1 MSLSS
6 TMTSLMDKAR
16 ANYHITDKLS
26 IAGLTDLMTKPAVNG
41 PLSITYPD
49 WTKASGW
56 GADASVTVPAFKGVP
71 ICATVEIKDIA
82 STASDQGPCLLCNFK
97 DKNLN
102 DLSYWDVDSDGNY
115 KIANGQSVQL
125 WGGDDTFNNKN
136 GLRSAQR
143 LFDNSNLKNVAYIR
157 ISIGNNTT
165 TTYSFRN
172 LVVSYYEPYSVQNLI
187 DGGNLAPLVAP
198 TTRNDGTETE

>member
-26 IAGLTDLMTKPAVNG
+26 ISDLTDLMNKPAVNS
-41 PLSITYPD
+41 PLSITYPN

-56 GADASVTVPAFKGVP
+56 GADAFVIVPVFKGVP
-71 ICATVEIKDIA
+71 ICVTAEIKDIA
-82 STASDQGPCLLCNFK
+82 STASDQGPCLLCNFM
-97 DKNLN
+97 DKNMN
-102 DLSYWDVDSDGNY
+102 DLSYWDTDSDGNY
-115 KIANGQSVQL
+115 KLENGQGVQV
-125 WGGDDTFNNKN
+125 GSDDTFSNKN

-187 DGGNLAPLVAP
+187 AGGQSSP
-198 TTRNDGTETE
+198 TGSSNNA

>member
-6 TMTSLMDKAR
+6 TMTSLMGKAR
-16 ANYHITDKLS
+16 ANYHTTGKLS
-26 IAGLTDLMTKPAVNG
+26 IATLTDLMTKPAVNG
-41 PLSITYPD
+41 PLSITYPN

-56 GADASVTVPAFKGVP
+56 SADAFVIVPVFEGVP

-82 STASDQGPCLLCNFK
+82 STVSNQGPCLLCIFK

-102 DLSYWDVDSDGNY
+102 DLSYWDTDSNGDY
-115 KIANGQSVQL
+115 KLAHNQPIQVGS
-125 WGGDDTFNNKN
+125 DDFSNKN
-136 GLRSAQR
+136 GLRSAQL
-143 LFDNSNLKNVAYIR
+143 LFGGSNLRNVSYIT
-157 ISIGNNTT
+157 ISIGNNVD

-187 DGGNLAPLVAP
+187 AGGQSNPSGSSNNA
-198 TTRNDGTETE
+198 

>member
-6 TMTSLMDKAR
+6 TMTSLMGKAR
-16 ANYHITDKLS
+16 ANYHTTDKLS
-26 IAGLTDLMTKPAVNG
+26 ISDLTDLMTKPAVNG
-41 PLSITYPD
+41 PLSITYPN
-49 WTKASGW
+49 WTKSSGW
-56 GADASVTVPAFKGVP
+56 GTDTFVIVPVFKGVP
-71 ICATVEIKDIA
+71 ICVTVEIKDIA

-102 DLSYWDVDSDGNY
+102 ELSYWDTDSDGNY
-115 KIANGQSVQL
+115 KLENGYGVQV
-125 WGGDDTFNNKN
+125 GSGDTFSNKN

-143 LFDNSNLKNVAYIR
+143 LFDDSSLRNVAYIK
-157 ISIGNNTT
+157 ISIGNNCV

-187 DGGNLAPLVAP
+187 DGGQFIPAGSSSNA
-198 TTRNDGTETE
+198 

>member
-6 TMTSLMDKAR
+6 TMTSLMGKAR
-16 ANYHITDKLS
+16 ANYHTTDKLS
-26 IAGLTDLMTKPAVNG
+26 ISDLTDLLTKPAVNG
-41 PLSITYPD
+41 PLSITYPN

-56 GADASVTVPAFKGVP
+56 SADAFVIVPVFEGVP

-82 STASDQGPCLLCNFK
+82 STVSNRGPCLLCTFK

-102 DLSYWDVDSDGNY
+102 NLSYWDTDSNGDY
-115 KIANGQSVQL
+115 KLAHNQPIQVGS
-125 WGGDDTFNNKN
+125 DDFSNKN

-143 LFDNSNLKNVAYIR
+143 LFGGSNLRNVSYIA
-157 ISIGNNTT
+157 ISIGNNVD

-187 DGGNLAPLVAP
+187 AGGQSSP
-198 TTRNDGTETE
+198 TGSSSNAE

>member
-26 IAGLTDLMTKPAVNG
+26 ISDVTDLMTKPAVNG
-41 PLSITYPD
+41 PLSITYPN

-56 GADASVTVPAFKGVP
+56 GADACVIVPVFEGVP

-82 STASDQGPCLLCNFK
+82 STVSEQGPCLLCNFI

-102 DLSYWDVDSDGNY
+102 ELSYWDIDSDGNY
-115 KIANGQSVQL
+115 KLANGQGVQI
-125 WGGDDTFNNKN
+125 GSGDTFSNKN

-143 LFDNSNLKNVAYIR
+143 LFDDSSLRNVAYIK
-157 ISIGNNTT
+157 ISIGNDCVA
-165 TTYSFRN
+165 TYSFRN
-172 LVVSYYEPYSVQNLI
+172 LVVSYYKPYSVQDLI
-187 DGGNLAPLVAP
+187 AGGQSS
-198 TTRNDGTETE
+198 TTGSSSNA

>member
-26 IAGLTDLMTKPAVNG
+26 VANLTDLMDQPAVNG
-41 PLSITYPD
+41 PLSITYQD

-56 GADASVTVPAFKGVP
+56 GADASVTVPVFKGVP
-71 ICATVEIKDIA
+71 ICVTVEIKDIA
-82 STASDQGPCLLCNFK
+82 STASDQGPCLMCNFK

-102 DLSYWDVDSDGNY
+102 DLSFWDVDSNGNY
-115 KIANGQSVQL
+115 KLANEGVQVESS
-125 WGGDDTFNNKN
+125 DNFSNKN

-143 LFDNSNLKNVAYIR
+143 LFDASNLRNVAYIK
-157 ISIGNNTT
+157 ISIGNNTV

>member
-16 ANYHITDKLS
+16 ANYHITGKLS
-26 IAGLTDLMTKPAVNG
+26 IANLTDLMDQPAVNG

-49 WTKASGW
+49 WDKASGW
-56 GADASVTVPAFKGVP
+56 GVNAFVIVPVFKGVP
-71 ICATVEIKDIA
+71 ICVTAEIKDIA
-82 STASDQGPCLLCNFK
+82 STASDQGPCLLCNFM
-97 DKNLN
+97 DKNMN
-102 DLSYWDVDSDGNY
+102 YLSYWDVDSNGNY
-115 KIANGQSVQL
+115 KLANNQGVQV
-125 WGGDDTFNNKN
+125 GSGDTFSNKN

-143 LFDNSNLKNVAYIR
+143 LFDDSNLRNVKYIK
-157 ISIGNNTT
+157 ISIGNNIV

-187 DGGNLAPLVAP
+187 DGGQSSTSNA
-198 TTRNDGTETE
+198 

>member
-1 MSLSS
+1 MPLSS

-16 ANYHITDKLS
+16 ANYHITGKLS
-26 IAGLTDLMTKPAVNG
+26 IADLTDLMTKPAVNG
-41 PLSITYPD
+41 PLSITYPN

-56 GADASVTVPAFKGVP
+56 GTDASVIVPVFKGVP
-71 ICATVEIKDIA
+71 ICVTAEIKDIA
-82 STASDQGPCLLCNFK
+82 STASDQGPCLLCDFK

-102 DLSYWDVDSDGNY
+102 ELSYWDTDSDGNY
-115 KIANGQSVQL
+115 KLENSQGVQV
-125 WGGDDTFNNKN
+125 GSGDTFSNKN

-143 LFDNSNLKNVAYIR
+143 LFDDSNLRNVAYIK
-157 ISIGNNTT
+157 ISIGNNTV

-187 DGGNLAPLVAP
+187 AGGQSSP
-198 TTRNDGTETE
+198 TGSSGNA

>member
-26 IAGLTDLMTKPAVNG
+26 VANLTDLMDQPAVNG
-41 PLSITYPD
+41 PLSITYQD
-49 WTKASGW
+49 WTKTSGW
-56 GADASVTVPAFKGVP
+56 GSDYVTVPVFKGVP
-71 ICATVEIKDIA
+71 ICVTVEIKDIA
-82 STASDQGPCLLCNFK
+82 STKSDEGPCLLCTFK

-102 DLSYWDVDSDGNY
+102 RLSYWDTDSDGNY
-115 KIANGQSVQL
+115 KLAKNQSIQV
-125 WGGDDTFNNKN
+125 GRGDDFSNKN

-143 LFDNSNLKNVAYIR
+143 LFDDANLRNVAYIT
-157 ISIGNNTT
+157 IGIGNNVS

-172 LVVSYYEPYSVQNLI
+172 LVVSYYEPYSVQDLI
-187 DGGNLAPLVAP
+187 AGGQSNSSSVV
-198 TTRNDGTETE
+198 

>member
-16 ANYHITDKLS
+16 ANYHTTDKLS
-26 IAGLTDLMTKPAVNG
+26 IANLTDLMDQPAVNG
-41 PLSITYPD
+41 PLSITYPN

-56 GADASVTVPAFKGVP
+56 GADASVTVPVFEGVP

-82 STASDQGPCLLCNFK
+82 SMVSEQGPCLLCNFI
-97 DKNLN
+97 DKNMN
-102 DLSYWDVDSDGNY
+102 DLSYWDVDSNGNY
-115 KIANGQSVQL
+115 KLANNQGVQV
-125 WGGDDTFNNKN
+125 GPGDTFNNKN

-187 DGGNLAPLVAP
+187 AGGQSSS
-198 TTRNDGTETE
+198 TTSSSK

>member
-26 IAGLTDLMTKPAVNG
+26 VANLTDLMDQPAVNG
-41 PLSITYPD
+41 PLSITYPN

-56 GADASVTVPAFKGVP
+56 GADVFVTVPVFKGVP

-82 STASDQGPCLLCNFK
+82 STVSNRGPCLLCTFK

-102 DLSYWDVDSDGNY
+102 DLSYWDTDSNGDY
-115 KIANGQSVQL
+115 KLAQNQPLQVGS
-125 WGGDDTFNNKN
+125 DNFSNKN

-143 LFDNSNLKNVAYIR
+143 LFDGSNLRNVSYIA
-157 ISIGNNTT
+157 INIGNNVD

-172 LVVSYYEPYSVQNLI
+172 LVVSYYKPYSVPKI
-187 DGGNLAPLVAP
+187 S
-198 TTRNDGTETE
+198 

>member
-16 ANYHITDKLS
+16 ANYHTTDKLS
-26 IAGLTDLMTKPAVNG
+26 IANLTDLMDQPAVNG
-41 PLSITYPD
+41 PLSITYPN

-56 GADASVTVPAFKGVP
+56 GTDAFVTVPVFKGVP
-71 ICATVEIKDIA
+71 ICVTAEIKDIA
-82 STASDQGPCLLCNFK
+82 STESNVGPCLLCNFK

-115 KIANGQSVQL
+115 KLANNQGVPVGSSDQFS
-125 WGGDDTFNNKN
+125 NKN

-143 LFDNSNLKNVAYIR
+143 LFDASNLRNVAYIK
-157 ISIGNNTT
+157 ISIGNNTV

-172 LVVSYYEPYSVQNLI
+172 LVVSYYEPYSVPI
-187 DGGNLAPLVAP
+187 S
-198 TTRNDGTETE
+198 

>member
-16 ANYHITDKLS
+16 ANYHTTDKLS
-26 IAGLTDLMTKPAVNG
+26 IAKLTDLMDKPAVNG
-41 PLSITYPD
+41 PLSITYPN

-71 ICATVEIKDIA
+71 ICVTVEIKDIA
-82 STASDQGPCLLCNFK
+82 STASDQGPCLMCNFK

-102 DLSYWDVDSDGNY
+102 DLSFWDVDSNGNY
-115 KIANGQSVQL
+115 KLANEGVQV
-125 WGGDDTFNNKN
+125 GSGDNFSNKN

-143 LFDNSNLKNVAYIR
+143 LFDDSNLRNVEYIK
-157 ISIGNNTT
+157 ISIGNNCV
-165 TTYSFRN
+165 TTYSFCN
-172 LVVSYYEPYSVQNLI
+172 LVVSYYEPYSVPI
-187 DGGNLAPLVAP
+187 S
-198 TTRNDGTETE
+198 

>member
-16 ANYHITDKLS
+16 ANYHTTDKLS
-26 IAGLTDLMTKPAVNG
+26 IANLTDLMTKPAVNG
-41 PLSITYPD
+41 PLSIAYPD

-56 GADASVTVPAFKGVP
+56 GTDAFVIVPVFEGVP
-71 ICATVEIKDIA
+71 ICATAEIKDIA
-82 STASDQGPCLLCNFK
+82 STVSNQGPCLLCTYK
-97 DKNLN
+97 DKNMN
-102 DLSYWDVDSDGNY
+102 NLSYWDIDSNGNY
-115 KIANGQSVQL
+115 KLAQNQSVPAV
-125 WGGDDTFNNKN
+125 GDTFSNKN

-143 LFDNSNLKNVAYIR
+143 LFDGSSLRNVAYIE
-157 ISIGNNTT
+157 ISIGNNCV

-187 DGGNLAPLVAP
+187 DGGQSSP
-198 TTRNDGTETE
+198 TGSSSNA

>member
-16 ANYHITDKLS
+16 ANYHTTDKLS
-26 IAGLTDLMTKPAVNG
+26 IANLTDLMDQPAVNS
-41 PLSITYPD
+41 PLSIAYTD
-49 WTKASGW
+49 WTKSSGW
-56 GADASVTVPAFKGVP
+56 GSGAFVTVPVFEGVP

-82 STASDQGPCLLCNFK
+82 STVSNQGPSLMCAFK
-97 DKNLN
+97 DKNMN
-102 DLSYWDVDSDGNY
+102 DLSYWDVDSNGNY
-115 KIANGQSVQL
+115 KLAQNQL
-125 WGGDDTFNNKN
+125 CQVGSDNFSNKN

-143 LFDNSNLKNVAYIR
+143 LFDGSNLRNVSYIA
-157 ISIGNNTT
+157 IIIGNNVD

-187 DGGNLAPLVAP
+187 AGGQSNSSSVV
-198 TTRNDGTETE
+198 

>member
-16 ANYHITDKLS
+16 ANYHTTDKLS
-26 IAGLTDLMTKPAVNG
+26 IATLTDLMTKPAVSG
-41 PLSITYPD
+41 PLSITYPN
-49 WTKASGW
+49 WTQASGW
-56 GADASVTVPAFKGVP
+56 GTDAFAIVPVFEGVP

-82 STASDQGPCLLCNFK
+82 STVSDQGPCLLCNFV
-97 DKNLN
+97 DKNMN
-102 DLSYWDVDSDGNY
+102 DLSYWDTDSDGNY
-115 KIANGQSVQL
+115 KLENGQGVQV
-125 WGGDDTFNNKN
+125 GSGDTFSNKN

-143 LFDNSNLKNVAYIR
+143 LFDDSNLRNVAYIK
-157 ISIGNNTT
+157 ISIGNNTV

-187 DGGNLAPLVAP
+187 AGGQSSSSNA
-198 TTRNDGTETE
+198 

>member
-1 MSLSS
+1 MPLSS

-16 ANYHITDKLS
+16 ANYHTTDKLS
-26 IAGLTDLMTKPAVNG
+26 IANLTDLMTKPAVNG
-41 PLSITYPD
+41 PLSITYPN

-56 GADASVTVPAFKGVP
+56 GADVFVIVPVFKGVP
-71 ICATVEIKDIA
+71 ICVTAEIKDIA

-102 DLSYWDVDSDGNY
+102 ELSYWDTDSDGNY
-115 KIANGQSVQL
+115 KLENGQGVQV
-125 WGGDDTFNNKN
+125 GSGDTFSNKN

-143 LFDNSNLKNVAYIR
+143 LFDDSNLRNVAYIK
-157 ISIGNNTT
+157 ISIGNNTV

-187 DGGNLAPLVAP
+187 AGGQSSSSNA
-198 TTRNDGTETE
+198 

>member
-16 ANYHITDKLS
+16 ANYHTTDKLS
-26 IAGLTDLMTKPAVNG
+26 IANLTDLMTKPAVNG
-41 PLSITYPD
+41 PLSIAYTD

-56 GADASVTVPAFKGVP
+56 RADAFVTVPVFEGVP

-82 STASDQGPCLLCNFK
+82 STVSNQGPCLMCTFK
-97 DKNLN
+97 DKNMN
-102 DLSYWDVDSDGNY
+102 DLSYWDVDSNGNY
-115 KIANGQSVQL
+115 KLAQNQMVTV
-125 WGGDDTFNNKN
+125 GGDNFSNKN

-143 LFDNSNLKNVAYIR
+143 LFGGSDIRNVSYIA
-157 ISIGNNTT
+157 ISIGNNVD

-172 LVVSYYEPYSVQNLI
+172 LVVSYYEPYSVQNI
-187 DGGNLAPLVAP
+187 IAGGQSNSSSVV
-198 TTRNDGTETE
+198 

>member
-1 MSLSS
+1 MPLSS

-16 ANYHITDKLS
+16 ANYHTTDKLS
-26 IAGLTDLMTKPAVNG
+26 IANLTDLMTKPAVNG
-41 PLSITYPD
+41 PLSITYPN

-56 GADASVTVPAFKGVP
+56 GADVFVIVPVFKGVP
-71 ICATVEIKDIA
+71 ICVTAEIKDIA

-102 DLSYWDVDSDGNY
+102 EPSYWDTDSDGNY
-115 KIANGQSVQL
+115 KLENGQGVQV
-125 WGGDDTFNNKN
+125 GSGDTFSNKN

-143 LFDNSNLKNVAYIR
+143 LFDDSNLRNVAYIK
-157 ISIGNNTT
+157 ISIGNNTV

-187 DGGNLAPLVAP
+187 AGGQSSSSNA
-198 TTRNDGTETE
+198 

>member
-16 ANYHITDKLS
+16 VNYHTTDKLS
-26 IAGLTDLMTKPAVNG
+26 IANLTDLMTKPAVNG
-41 PLSITYPD
+41 PLSITYPN

-56 GADASVTVPAFKGVP
+56 GTGAFVIVPAFKGVP

-82 STASDQGPCLLCNFK
+82 STVSNQGPCLLCNFI
-97 DKNLN
+97 DKNMN
-102 DLSYWDVDSDGNY
+102 DLSYWDVDSNGNY
-115 KIANGQSVQL
+115 KLVNNQGVPVGS
-125 WGGDDTFNNKN
+125 DDIFSNKN

-157 ISIGNNTT
+157 IGIGNNTT

-187 DGGNLAPLVAP
+187 DGGQSNSSSVV
-198 TTRNDGTETE
+198 